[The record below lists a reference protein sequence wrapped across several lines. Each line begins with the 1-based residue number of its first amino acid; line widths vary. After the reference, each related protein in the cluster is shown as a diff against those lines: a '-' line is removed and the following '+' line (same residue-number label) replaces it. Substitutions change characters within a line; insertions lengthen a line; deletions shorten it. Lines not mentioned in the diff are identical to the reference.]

1 MRLSLPEIY
10 IRNLSIYL
18 SAAVRCLSLSSVAA
32 MAQRVQAYL
41 GLPAAQDITTT
52 QINAIWRDK
61 LGREDRR
68 CALPRPAA
76 PPTTRQPHPDA
87 PTRLLLPTLPP
98 AAPLSGQGTSGTR
111 GGVGRLA

>member
-1 MRLSLPEIY
+1 MRASFLPEIY
-10 IRNLSIYL
+10 IRNLSIY
-18 SAAVRCLSLSSVAA
+18 RGRPLSLSSVAA

>member
-1 MRLSLPEIY
+1 VRLFYQKSISESY
-10 IRNLSIYL
+10 LSI
-18 SAAVRCLSLSSVAA
+18 SIAGRPLSLSSVAA